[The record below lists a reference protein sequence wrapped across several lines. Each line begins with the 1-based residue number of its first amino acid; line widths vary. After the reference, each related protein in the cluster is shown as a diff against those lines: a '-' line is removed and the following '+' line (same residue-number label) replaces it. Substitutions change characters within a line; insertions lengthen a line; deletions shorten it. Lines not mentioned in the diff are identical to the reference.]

1 MVTYLAQTAGELW
14 RNAPIEEK
22 LAYMACHFSLY
33 NTGLSNVPSAL
44 PPGSMLILNDQ
55 IPICGHDPYRVKDQL
70 ELAIESLNCDSL
82 LLDFQRPENEE
93 AAALCRLLAA
103 ELHCPLGISHH
114 YAGDLACPVFLPPPP
129 LDLPLPESIKP
140 WEGRRIWLEAALE
153 AAEFTV
159 THDGCQISPL
169 SYVQAQEETFIEET
183 LHCRYRC
190 QVDSEKVHFF
200 LYRTADQLDALLK
213 EADSLGI
220 EKSIGLYQQLGK
232 RKPLVD

>member
-1 MVTYLAQTAGELW
+1 MVTSRYLAVTAAELPGVSPE
-14 RNAPIEEK
+14 NEK
-22 LAYMACHFSLY
+22 IAYMACHFSPY
-33 NTGLSNVPSAL
+33 ATGLSNTPSVL
-44 PPGSMLILNDQ
+44 PPGSMLILNDR
-55 IPICGHDPYRVKDQL
+55 IPICGHDPYRIAQQL
-70 ELAIESLNCDSL
+70 RQAADVWECDSV

-129 LDLPLPESIKP
+129 LDLPLPEYIKP

-169 SYVQAQEETFIEET
+169 PYAQAQEETFIEET

-220 EKSIGLYQQLGK
+220 EKSIGLYQQLG
-232 RKPLVD
+232 RLY